1 VKKNSSKNFAKSFL
15 REDSGINK
23 KSGEGFIVLQ
33 RVCTNRCF
41 YGVTF
46 ATVIDGAVTL
56 PVFWAAGVLVAV
68 ATGAVPVL
76 T

>member
-1 VKKNSSKNFAKSFL
+1 MKKNSSKNFAKSFL
-15 REDSGINK
+15 REDLGINK
-23 KSGEGFIVLQ
+23 KRGEGFIVLQ

-46 ATVIDGAVTL
+46 ATVVDGAVTL
-56 PVFWAAGVLVAV
+56 PVFWAAEVVAAAV
-68 ATGAVPVL
+68 KAAVPVL